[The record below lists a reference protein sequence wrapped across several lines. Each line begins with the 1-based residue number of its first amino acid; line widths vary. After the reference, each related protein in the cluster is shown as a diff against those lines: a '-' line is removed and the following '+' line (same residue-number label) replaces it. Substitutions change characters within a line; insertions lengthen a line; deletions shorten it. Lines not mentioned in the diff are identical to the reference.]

1 MSNKIYYDFID
12 KINLIFDFFYNIN
25 TSSCFSH
32 YKIILGKI
40 DINDIKFSI
49 PNNKENEETYNND
62 KKNILEGNYK
72 LLLFNEDNNEFMFK
86 CYNKNSIYPVII
98 KINFYNKLNT
108 INNLNNKIN
117 NDNLFSYILSSLVL
131 NKKTKHI
138 LLPIM
143 NIDLNFSELE
153 SIIKN
158 DIFIYQKIK
167 FSLNNNNITDVCCF
181 QIRENFFKTSNLID
195 YIKDNYCDIKVL
207 LFQIIHTLAIIDNEF
222 KGFKHNNLV
231 VNNIL
236 LYLKRETTSYSI
248 YEGFKKDNFYIIN
261 KGFDIKIYN
270 FYESSIPKYYENN
283 KKSSNKNLYDI
294 ETFINDLL
302 ENIDND
308 KICDNFT
315 KKFIDKILSN
325 KNNNLTLVDLL
336 YDDYFS
342 DFRKIINNKT
352 NMEETLYNHIY
363 LTGNFNTT
371 INFDNHL
378 ILGYQNLLNNKK
390 SNNNIMTRFIKNEN
404 AFLENKLNRVNK
416 YINDT
421 FEDLYDERM
430 QFGGDGVVESKSG
443 TYKAEPNTPFISND
457 EKETYNKKKKE
468 EVSREPPILLEQKI
482 YDTSPAKQ
490 PKQPMPPAFI
500 PLQSQYVPLYDKY
513 GNIEDVLP
521 YTNKLNYTPVQ
532 NSYNITFA
540 NPLNH
545 TSISKIYEDVLPT
558 IQQNLSALSVYERN
572 ELINYLRNNMINKTD
587 GEEMIDSSILLSY
600 IKFLE
605 LNPYSINTNPYHDLP
620 NNFLLY
626 KAAYPVR
633 YDESRKNIKIGK
645 DAMAINVRIY
655 MLSIGDL
662 SCTNIC
668 MDLSHD
674 NFDVWREIKYYNWVR
689 EKIMKN
695 KISPNFIAPILYK
708 IDPQSK
714 INWKEVELSR
724 RGNSHNGIN
733 SKLNDNTLII
743 NKNFPIKKKYGF
755 FDILLNSKTQSIKK
769 SIASTNTIEDENEDL
784 TIYSGKTLIL
794 LTEAPTTSIY
804 KWSSKLYN
812 QFGSVRKMI
821 ATGYHSPDVWK
832 SILFQLV
839 YGCAVLQKSQ
849 IFINNLSLDNNVYI
863 KDIAYNPASIGSW
876 VYKVNNI
883 NYYIPNYGYILLIDS
898 KYSNIDI
905 EDNLLNTKS
914 TNIQEYKIYGSI
926 YNNNSNFDIQKIEN
940 KIKEQFK
947 NLINPD
953 NFTHNIRVNGGT
965 IPDESIRVLLRN
977 MYNDNEPNIS
987 NFLSTYF
994 CDFIHN
1000 KIGVTLNKSEFDL
1013 LNIISGYNNITEGN
1027 IVPYMKRHNHYEWV
1041 LFKNRDPLNFR
1052 NCTIIT
1058 KENNKFIEKN
1068 VSLSSLKRYPEI
1080 VQQDNKYNFKYDENY
1095 IYETYDF
1102 SKI

>member
-25 TSSCFSH
+25 TSNCFTN

-49 PNNKENEETYNND
+49 TDNKQDEELYNNE
-62 KKNILEGNYK
+62 KTNILDGKYK
-72 LLLFNEDNNEFMFK
+72 LLNFNEDNNEFIFK
-86 CYNKNSIYPVII
+86 CYHKNSSYPVII
-98 KINFYNKLNT
+98 KINFYKKLNT
-108 INNLNNKIN
+108 IKDFNNEIN

-143 NIDLNFSELE
+143 NIDINFSELE
-153 SIIKN
+153 NIIKN

-167 FSLNNNNITDVCCF
+167 FSMNNNNITNICCF
-181 QIRENFFKTSNLID
+181 QIRENFFKTVNLID
-195 YIKDNYCDIKVL
+195 YIKDNYCDIQVL
-207 LFQIIHTLAIIDNEF
+207 LFQIIHTLAVIDNEY
-222 KGFKHNNLV
+222 KGFKHNNLLI
-231 VNNIL
+231 NNIL
-236 LYLKRETTSYSI
+236 LYLKRDTTSYSI

-270 FYESSIPKYYENN
+270 FNKSIIPKYYENN
-283 KKSSNKNLYDI
+283 KKSSDNNLHDI
-294 ETFINDLL
+294 QMFLNDLL
-302 ENIDND
+302 KNIYSD
-308 KICDNFT
+308 KICDKET
-315 KKFIDKILSN
+315 KKFIDSIISN
-325 KNNNLTLVDLL
+325 KNNNLTIVDLL
-336 YDDYFS
+336 YDNYFS
-342 DFRKIINNKT
+342 DYKTVISNKK
-352 NMEETLYNHIY
+352 NIQETLYNHIY
-363 LTGNFNTT
+363 LTGNFSTT
-371 INFDNHL
+371 INFDNKY
-378 ILGYQNLLNNKK
+378 ILGYQKLLNKK
-390 SNNNIMTRFIKNEN
+390 SNINIMKRFIKNDN
-404 AFLENKLNRVNK
+404 PYIENKLNRVNK

-421 FEDLYDERM
+421 FDDLYDEKI
-430 QFGGDGVVESKSG
+430 QFGGDGIVETKTGTIKPEKSS
-443 TYKAEPNTPFISND
+443 PFISND
-457 EKETYNKKKKE
+457 EKETFNKRKKE

-490 PKQPMPPAFI
+490 PKQPPPPAFI

-532 NSYNITFA
+532 NTYNISFA

-545 TSISKIYEDVLPT
+545 TSISKIFEDILPT

-587 GEEMIDSSILLSY
+587 GEEVLDSSILLSY

-605 LNPYSINTNPYHDLP
+605 LNPYSINVNPYHDLP

-633 YDESRKNIKIGK
+633 YDESRKNIIIGK

-662 SCTNIC
+662 SCINLCNDI
-668 MDLSHD
+668 SHD

-708 IDPQSK
+708 IDAQSK
-714 INWKEVELSR
+714 INWKEIEAARSR
-724 RGNSHNGIN
+724 KTHNGIN
-733 SKLNDNTLII
+733 SKLNDNLSKI
-743 NKNFPIKKKYGF
+743 NKVFPIKKKYGL
-755 FDILLNSKTQSIKK
+755 FDIILKPKIIKQSI
-769 SIASTNTIEDENEDL
+769 NNDDENEDL

-804 KWSSKLYN
+804 KWASKLYN
-812 QFGSVRKMI
+812 TFGSVKKMI
-821 ATGYHSPDVWK
+821 ATGYHTPDVWK

-839 YGCAVLQKSQ
+839 YACAVLQKSE
-849 IFINNLSLDNNVYI
+849 IFINNLSLNNNVYI
-863 KDIAYNPASIGSW
+863 KDISYNPASIGSW

-883 NYYIPNYGYILLIDS
+883 SYYIPNYGYILLIDS
-898 KYSNIDI
+898 KYTNIDI
-905 EDNLLNTKS
+905 EDNLLNTLPM
-914 TNIQEYKIYGSI
+914 NIQKYKIYGAI
-926 YNNNSNFDIQKIEN
+926 YENNSTFDMSEIRK

-953 NFTHNIRVNGGT
+953 NFIHNIRVNGGI
-965 IPDESIRVLLRN
+965 IPHDNIQTLLRN
-977 MYNDNEPNIS
+977 MYNDNEENIS
-987 NFLSTYF
+987 DFLSNYF
-994 CDFIHN
+994 SDFIHN
-1000 KIGVTLNKSEFDL
+1000 RIGTLLNKSEVDL
-1013 LNIISGYNNITEGN
+1013 LNITSCCTNINVGN
-1027 IVPYMKRHNHYEWV
+1027 VVPYMKRYNIYEWV
-1041 LFKNRDPLNFR
+1041 LFKSKDRT

-1058 KENNKFIEKN
+1058 KENDKFIEKN
-1068 VSLSSLKRYPEI
+1068 ISLSALKRYPEQ
-1080 VQQDNKYNFKYDENY
+1080 VYQDNKNNFKYDENY